1 MLLQF
6 SHNPGLRENC
16 ETLVDQSCYSFRTP
30 GAGGTILDAFF
41 THPGAGGTILDAL
54 FTHPGAGGTILDAFF
69 THPGA
74 GGDHS

>member
-16 ETLVDQSCYSFRTP
+16 ETLVDQSCCSFRTP

-41 THPGAGGTILDAL
+41 THPGPGGTILDAL
-54 FTHPGAGGTILDAFF
+54 FTHPGGW
-69 THPGA
+69 
-74 GGDHS
+74 GDHS

>member
-16 ETLVDQSCYSFRTP
+16 ETLVDQSCRSFRTP

-54 FTHPGAGGTILDAFF
+54 FGGTILDAFF